1 MEDVID
7 AAKAANIHALIDK
20 MPEQYNTFVGD
31 RGIQLSGG
39 QKQRIA
45 IARAVLKNPRILL
58 LDEATSALDTQS
70 ERLVQVWQPRAWY
83 IKPRDHANVTCVLP
97 LCAAHAVHDMPLVS
111 HAWSAGRINHMC

>member
-45 IARAVLKNPRILL
+45 IARAVLKDPRILL

-70 ERLVQVWQPRAWY
+70 ERLVQVWQPRACG
-83 IKPRDHANVTCVLP
+83 I
-97 LCAAHAVHDMPLVS
+97 
-111 HAWSAGRINHMC
+111 